1 MQMRTTG
8 PWRPISP
15 AAAGLAELVATA
27 CQVLAATGLAENI
40 LGHVSVR
47 VGSDEVFVRCRGPQE
62 RGLRYTTSDDIRL
75 LGPGVNDVGEWSP
88 PNELPI
94 HVELMRHR
102 ADITAVVHAHPP
114 AVVAMSIA
122 GLQLRPIVGAY
133 DIPAASMAAA
143 GIPVWPRAV
152 LVNTPALGQAVAEA
166 LGPAPAAVLR
176 GHGIV
181 TVGSGSPEHA
191 VAEAV
196 VRAYALDSLARM
208 TLQVRALGVDPADI
222 SPEDL
227 RELPDLGSGLNV
239 EAMWRHLTA
248 RAADEMF
255 LRRPLFSAGVAR

>member
-1 MQMRTTG
+1 MRTAG
-8 PWRPISP
+8 PECPISP
-15 AAAGLAELVATA
+15 VAAGLAEMVATA
-27 CQVLAATGLAENI
+27 CQVLASTGLAENI

-47 VGSDEVFVRCRGPQE
+47 VGADELFVRCRGPQE

-75 LGPGVNDVGEWSP
+75 VGPGANDLGEWSP

-94 HVELMRHR
+94 HVEIMRQR
-102 ADITAVVHAHPP
+102 TDVTAVVHAHPP
-114 AVVAMSIA
+114 AVVAVSIA
-122 GLQLRPIVGAY
+122 DLALRPIVGAY

-152 LVNTPALGQAVAEA
+152 LVNTPELGQAVAGA
-166 LGPAPAAVLR
+166 LGPAPAVVLR

-196 VRAYALDSLARM
+196 VRAHAIDSLARL
-208 TLQVRALGVDPADI
+208 TLQVRSLGAEPVDI

-227 RELPDLGSGLNV
+227 RQLPDLGSGLNV
-239 EAMWRHLTA
+239 DAMWRHLTA

-255 LRRPLFSAGVAR
+255 LRRPLC